1 LQITWLFLA
10 RCACVNSCLD
20 KIHSRGDDL
29 PTLAYQHFYWLVCSM
44 FPELEP
50 SSAESEGPVSVD
62 IVESTYLRDSEL
74 VLGHLVASKDEHASK
89 LPPNA
94 DAG

>member
-1 LQITWLFLA
+1 
-10 RCACVNSCLD
+10 
-20 KIHSRGDDL
+20 
-29 PTLAYQHFYWLVCSM
+29 M

-74 VLGHLVASKDEHASK
+74 VLGRLVASKDEHASK